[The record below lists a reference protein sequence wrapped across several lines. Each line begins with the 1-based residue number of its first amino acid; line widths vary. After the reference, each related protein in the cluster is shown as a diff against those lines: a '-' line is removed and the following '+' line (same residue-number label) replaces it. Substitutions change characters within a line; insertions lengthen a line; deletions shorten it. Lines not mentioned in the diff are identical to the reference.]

1 MAFFMEKFL
10 KKLQE
15 IRENKTIKNKIIFT
29 LLMLAVYRLLVFI
42 PVPFVNITTMMSK
55 TLEASA
61 GGSGLSYFLMLLG
74 GSLHQFSIIAVGLAA
89 YINASII
96 MQLLGSVIPHLE
108 ELTEQGEAGQQRI
121 AQYTRYLSVPLAFL
135 QSIGMVFFINYLLW
149 GNVISTSLPIVVLS
163 ALTMTIGSVLLM
175 RIGELITE
183 KGVSNGVSLLIFAS
197 IVSGIIQKVYSSISG
212 SDSMFGV
219 IIFMLIIVLVL
230 IFLSIFIL
238 KSIKEIPVIYARRG
252 KVQESSSLPIP
263 MNPVGMV
270 PIIFSIAFVSF
281 PYLMSKLITQF
292 QPMNL
297 KLVAIANWIEIN
309 LNIYSQQPGILAIL
323 LYFVLIIVFTFF
335 YTLIVFSPEKISDNI
350 QKRGGFVPGIRP
362 GKETAK
368 YINGIL
374 MHLCLRGG
382 VGLGLIGIYSYV
394 LSYIPFVQDLVQ
406 SLGSLPMIVT
416 GSWVIIIVGVVQD
429 IDGKV
434 KSDMLMQK
442 YDTID
447 LTHVD
452 KNIRGL

>member
-1 MAFFMEKFL
+1 
-10 KKLQE
+10 
-15 IRENKTIKNKIIFT
+15 
-29 LLMLAVYRLLVFI
+29 
-42 PVPFVNITTMMSK
+42 
-55 TLEASA
+55 
-61 GGSGLSYFLMLLG
+61 
-74 GSLHQFSIIAVGLAA
+74 
-89 YINASII
+89 

-108 ELTEQGEAGQQRI
+108 DLTEQGEVGQQKI
-121 AQYTRYLSVPLAFL
+121 AQYTRYLSVPLAFM
-135 QSIGMVFFINYLLW
+135 QSIGMVYFINYLLG
-149 GNVISTSLPIVVLS
+149 GNVIATTLPNVVIS
-163 ALTMTIGSVLLM
+163 ALTMTVGSILLM

-183 KGVSNGVSLLIFAS
+183 KGVSNGVSLLIFSS
-197 IVSGIIQKVYSSISG
+197 IVSGIIQKVYSSISS

-219 IIFMLIIVLVL
+219 VIFMLVIVLVL

-297 KLVAIANWIEIN
+297 RLVGIANWIEIN
-309 LNIYSQQPGILAIL
+309 LNIYSQQPGILAII
-323 LYFVLIIVFTFF
+323 LYFALIIVFTFF

-394 LSYIPFVQDLVQ
+394 LNYIPFIQDLVQ
-406 SLGSLPMIVT
+406 SLGSLPVIVT
-416 GSWVIIIVGVVQD
+416 GSGVIIIVGVVQD
-429 IDGKV
+429 IVGKI
-434 KSDMLMQK
+434 KTDMLMER
-442 YDTID
+442 YDSLD
-447 LTHVD
+447 VASVS
-452 KNIRGL
+452 KNIHSL